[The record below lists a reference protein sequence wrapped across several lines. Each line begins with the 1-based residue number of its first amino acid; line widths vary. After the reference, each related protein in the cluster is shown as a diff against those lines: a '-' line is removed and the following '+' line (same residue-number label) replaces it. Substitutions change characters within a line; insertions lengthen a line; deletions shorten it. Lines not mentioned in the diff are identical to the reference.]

1 MINILETY
9 IGIVILVMST
19 ILFAK
24 IVLNKQIAVNKIMF
38 VIVVLISA
46 LLYDVFSI
54 YLVPTAKSLCIF
66 VLVAFVFKYIFDIS
80 LSKSLFVSFLCHAL
94 IIIPDFIA
102 MYFCLNIIHMSKEY
116 CYEVFAGSMLSN
128 LMVSTLFIVL
138 TYLFR
143 KPLRKLVSF
152 GFETNKKIILFSIL
166 TLISVLIF
174 GFKIVNTVRVDGD
187 IVSFVFVIIVLVLV
201 LISLLKQKRDNDKLA
216 SQYNS
221 LLEFM
226 KQYEAQIE
234 NQRIIR
240 HETKNQLLTIKSK
253 IVDKDKQK
261 ETLKYIDKILGD
273 NDIKFD
279 QEKYAKFQYL
289 PSNGIKGLFY
299 FKTMEAEKNKVMV
312 DINVSPEIE
321 KSYLKDLN
329 TKNFKELGQILGVYL
344 DNAIE
349 ASYISRDKKM
359 GIELYVLD
367 QNIEIIISNSY
378 DNKIDDKVG
387 NVVFSTKGKNRGH
400 GLLLVKSIIKSNKI
414 FEEEKIITDKLYI
427 QKLIIKN

>member
-1 MINILETY
+1 
-9 IGIVILVMST
+9 
-19 ILFAK
+19 
-24 IVLNKQIAVNKIMF
+24 
-38 VIVVLISA
+38 
-46 LLYDVFSI
+46 
-54 YLVPTAKSLCIF
+54 
-66 VLVAFVFKYIFDIS
+66 
-80 LSKSLFVSFLCHAL
+80 
-94 IIIPDFIA
+94 
-102 MYFCLNIIHMSKEY
+102 
-116 CYEVFAGSMLSN
+116 
-128 LMVSTLFIVL
+128 
-138 TYLFR
+138 
-143 KPLRKLVSF
+143 
-152 GFETNKKIILFSIL
+152 
-166 TLISVLIF
+166 
-174 GFKIVNTVRVDGD
+174 
-187 IVSFVFVIIVLVLV
+187 
-201 LISLLKQKRDNDKLA
+201 
-216 SQYNS
+216 
-221 LLEFM
+221 M

-378 DNKIDDKVG
+378 DNKIDDKV
-387 NVVFSTKGKNRGH
+387 
-400 GLLLVKSIIKSNKI
+400 VKI
-414 FEEEKIITDKLYI
+414 EDMDYC
-427 QKLIIKN
+427 